1 MSILTNGPVLPTRI
15 RGHTI
20 EYVDKYI
27 YLGQRISF
35 RNQSTSEVDRRIKIA
50 WGRYWSLKH
59 IFKAKLP
66 PKVKKKAMDTTV
78 LPTLLYGCQNWAL
91 SKKIINKLQVF
102 QRAMER
108 SMLDIRLRDRVK
120 NEYMRRKTN
129 IIDAAKLACQLKWR
143 WAGHVARA
151 GDERWTER
159 VLHWSYTREA
169 RRARGCPRGRWR
181 DDIEEV
187 AGVTCTE
194 YINVQREVTARK

>member
-1 MSILTNGPVLPTRI
+1 MGVNINGENLNHLRFADDILLISENRDDLLYMLQSLDTESLKCGLQMNPDKTSILTNGPVLPTRI

-20 EYVDKYI
+20 EYVDEYI

-59 IFKAKLP
+59 IFKTKLP

-108 SMLDIRLRDRVK
+108 SMIDIRLRDRVK
-120 NEYMRRKTN
+120 N
-129 IIDAAKLACQLKWR
+129 
-143 WAGHVARA
+143 
-151 GDERWTER
+151 
-159 VLHWSYTREA
+159 
-169 RRARGCPRGRWR
+169 
-181 DDIEEV
+181 
-187 AGVTCTE
+187 
-194 YINVQREVTARK
+194 